1 MTATADIRQHAKR
14 PKQRRGAAES
24 AASPARRCIAS
35 GRVLP
40 REALIRFVAD
50 PSGTVV
56 PDLAGRL
63 PGRGLWLS
71 ARGDMMRR
79 ACVRNLFARA
89 AKAPLRVPE
98 DLPERVERLLVQ
110 RCVEV
115 IGLARRAGQ
124 LVQGFEKVVARIE
137 QGRAGVVVQA
147 ADAADGGRQKVA
159 ALARAHDLPVVAAL
173 DGAALNQ
180 ALGGAYV
187 HCVIAP
193 GNLAQRL
200 LQEAGRLAGMRQ
212 MDGDERSNS
221 GAHGDRDAQGR

>member
-1 MTATADIRQHAKR
+1 MTATADLRQHAKR
-14 PKQRRGAAES
+14 TDGRRDAAES
-24 AASPARRCIAS
+24 AASPVRRCIAS

-40 REALIRFVAD
+40 RAELIRFVAD

-71 ARGDMMRR
+71 ARGDMIRK
-79 ACVRNLFARA
+79 ACARNLFARA

-110 RCVEV
+110 RCVEM

-124 LVQGFEKVVARIE
+124 LVQGYEKVTARVE

-147 ADAADGGRQKVA
+147 VDAADGGRQKVA
-159 ALARAHDLPVVAAL
+159 ALARTHGVPVVAAL
-173 DGAALNQ
+173 EGAALNQ

-187 HCVIAP
+187 HCAIAP

-200 LQEAGRLAGMRQ
+200 QQEARRLTGVRLT
-212 MDGDERSNS
+212 DGDEGSNS